1 LNTLRKRAASISCL
15 ILLSLNFIFITGFT
29 AAFLGVNS
37 SRRFTYYGVVPSRL
51 WRYELVDQFDINS
64 GLKLAYDP
72 NILWLLAIA
81 SWNDQT
87 DVKVYNITAGELIS
101 HTILNSMEKH
111 YVLLRNGTIFKVE
124 SDNPVHVLL
133 LNYQSI
139 PLGNETSVP
148 VPNTFYPATDGAY
161 IGKEFVLLSSS
172 DLQRR
177 FVIFALEKSNVK
189 ITDEMGVTVKSLSL
203 EPNSFE
209 RVLLQPWRIYKIE
222 STGYVMVQSG
232 DPGGRGSYHY
242 SFAIPSV
249 QGGFV
254 GTDFY
259 TVAATTINEVED
271 YGFRVSAI
279 KAADFKVYDLATK
292 QIIFEARVGDEDS
305 VRFKVKAEAVKV
317 ESNAPISLA
326 FIHDGYF
333 FRTSQ
338 WPDFGNWGYGA
349 GVIFIGVKPNEYMP
363 IYLPINSTCEAYIFA
378 GGSARVEVDDT
389 AMIADA
395 DKPVLITQPGV
406 HKIKS
411 DSNII
416 IQVIH
421 WPKIPE
427 NQGLEYPGTVV
438 PCIETVDITHQV
450 SLTPL
455 TETFPI
461 TNIIIIGAVVAV
473 SVATA
478 YMAYIRRRKRS
489 YLYK

>member
-1 LNTLRKRAASISCL
+1 DK
-15 ILLSLNFIFITGFT
+15 
-29 AAFLGVNS
+29 
-37 SRRFTYYGVVPSRL
+37 FTYYGVVPSRL
-51 WRYELVDQFDINS
+51 WRYELIDQFDINS
-64 GLKLAYDP
+64 GLELAYEP
-72 NILWLLAIA
+72 NTLWLLAIA

-87 DVKVYNITAGELIS
+87 YVKIYNLTAGEIIS
-101 HTILNSMEKH
+101 HAILNIMERH

-124 SDNPVHVLL
+124 SNNPIHVLL

-148 VPNTFYPATDGAY
+148 TPNTFYPATDGSY
-161 IGKEFVLLSSS
+161 VGKEFVLLSSS

-177 FVIFALEKSNVK
+177 FVIFGLERSDVK
-189 ITDEMGVTVKSLSL
+189 ITDETGAIIKSLTL

-209 RVLLQPWRIYKIE
+209 RVLLHPWHVYKIE
-222 STGYVMVQSG
+222 STGHIMVQSG

-259 TVAATTINEVED
+259 TAAATTINEVED
-271 YGFRVSAI
+271 YGFRVSTV
-279 KAADFKVYDLATK
+279 KTADFKVYDLTTR
-292 QIIFEARVGDEDS
+292 QIIFEAKVEAEDS
-305 VRFKVKAEAVKV
+305 VRFKVKADAIKV
-317 ESNAPISLA
+317 ESSAPISLS

-333 FRTSQ
+333 FRSSQ

-349 GVIFIGVKPNEYMP
+349 GVIFIGVKPNEHMP

-378 GGSARVEVDDT
+378 GGTTRVEVDGT
-389 AMIADA
+389 VMISDV
-395 DKPVLITQPGV
+395 DRPILITQPGM
-406 HKIKS
+406 HIIKS

-416 IQVIH
+416 IQAVH

-427 NQGLEYPGTVV
+427 NQGLEHPGTVV
-438 PCIETVDITHQV
+438 PCIETVHVTRQV

-455 TETFPI
+455 TEAFPI
-461 TNIIIIGAVVAV
+461 TNIIVAGAVVAI
-473 SVATA
+473 SAIA
-478 YMAYIRRRKRS
+478 AWMAYVRKRKRI
-489 YLYK
+489 YPYE

>member
-1 LNTLRKRAASISCL
+1 LVILVKKIISTSFL
-15 ILLSLNFIFITGFT
+15 ILLSLIFILITGFIT
-29 AAFLGVNS
+29 ISLS
-37 SRRFTYYGVVPSRL
+37 SERFTYYGVVPSRL
-51 WRYELVDQFDINS
+51 WRYELADQFDIES
-64 GLKLAYDP
+64 ELELAYDP

-87 DVKVYNITAGELIS
+87 DVKVYNLTAGEIIS
-101 HTILNSMEKH
+101 HVILNSMDKH

-148 VPNTFYPATDGAY
+148 IPNTFYPATDGSY
-161 IGKEFVLLSSS
+161 VGKEFVLLSSS

-177 FVIFALEKSNVK
+177 FAIFALEKSDVK
-189 ITDEMGVTVKSLSL
+189 IMDETGAIIKSLSI

-209 RVLLQPWRIYKIE
+209 RVLLHPWRIYKIE
-222 STGYVMVQSG
+222 STGHIMVQSG

-259 TVAATTINEVED
+259 TIAATTINEVED

-279 KAADFKVYDLATK
+279 KMADFKVYDLATR
-292 QIIFEARVGDEDS
+292 QILFEAKVEAEDS
-305 VRFKVKAEAVKV
+305 VRFKVKADAIKV
-317 ESNAPISLA
+317 ESSAPISLS

-349 GVIFIGVKPNEYMP
+349 GVIFIGVKPNEYTP

-389 AMIADA
+389 VMIADA
-395 DKPVLITQPGV
+395 DKPVLITQPGM

-411 DSNII
+411 DRNII
-416 IQVIH
+416 IQAIH

-427 NQGLEYPGTVV
+427 NQGLEHPGTVV
-438 PCIETVDITHQV
+438 PCIETVHIAHQV
-450 SLTPL
+450 SLMPL
-455 TETFPI
+455 AETFPL

-473 SVATA
+473 SVIAA
-478 YMAYIRRRKRS
+478 WMAYARRRK
-489 YLYK
+489 